1 MKELKV
7 RLTFIEGLLGTANS
21 DPNIHEEFI
30 ASKSPDAPSRE
41 EEIAALG
48 VDEVIQRGKTIFS
61 RDENGNPMLWDY
73 QIKGFFKDACG
84 ALRKVTGSESSKIKA
99 YKKEIDGLIFP
110 QPRKIIIHT
119 TEEIGSC
126 QRPLRANTPQGE
138 RTTLANSEEIAAN
151 SYIDITIKC
160 LCDSHMA
167 VVKEWLDY
175 GELKGLGQWRNS
187 GKGRFTWEQI
197 E

>member
-73 QIKGFFKDACG
+73 QIKGFFKDA
-84 ALRKVTGSESSKIKA
+84 
-99 YKKEIDGLIFP
+99 F
-110 QPRKIIIHT
+110 
-119 TEEIGSC
+119 
-126 QRPLRANTPQGE
+126 
-138 RTTLANSEEIAAN
+138 
-151 SYIDITIKC
+151 
-160 LCDSHMA
+160 
-167 VVKEWLDY
+167 
-175 GELKGLGQWRNS
+175 
-187 GKGRFTWEQI
+187 
-197 E
+197 